1 MAEGLFEGRLYFR
14 RTNLPLEPLGRG
26 LGDET
31 AEFLAVGNPVG
42 LDLKAVI
49 AEHPFLDLLDSGG
62 LT

>member
-14 RTNLPLEPLGRG
+14 RTNLPLAAVGRG
-26 LGDET
+26 LGET
-31 AEFLAVGNPVG
+31 AEFLAVGDPVG
-42 LDLKAVI
+42 ANLKAVI